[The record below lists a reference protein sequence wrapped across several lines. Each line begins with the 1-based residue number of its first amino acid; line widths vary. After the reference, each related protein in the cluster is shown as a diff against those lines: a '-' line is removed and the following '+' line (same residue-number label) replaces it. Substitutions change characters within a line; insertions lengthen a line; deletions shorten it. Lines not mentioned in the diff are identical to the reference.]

1 MGDNHAKAI
10 LSARVS
16 TEAYMSAWSGVV
28 VVAIALAVALV
39 AVGQPTWQW
48 HRSTGNDWDTWSYTL
63 FGATHTVY
71 NGTTNTTSVAA
82 FSYVNLPGQ
91 PNVASFYQLLQYAF
105 AGMLACAIAAAGLS
119 VATARRRLRGMFAGI
134 AMVAGGLLA
143 LVIPLDMALNLTTAA
158 AADLPRLNGAPIP
171 GFQGQM
177 TLPQSGASAIVVVW
191 GPALAW
197 YLLLVLALVFVFG
210 ATEIWSVRP
219 ARKPAARVVIVSTA
233 QKVPPP
239 PEQPPAPPR
248 QEPTLEEVFVIG
260 SNGLLI
266 KHMSRTLMSEKDRD
280 VVGGMISVLSNFVR
294 ETFSER
300 NGNDVQEITLGDHR
314 FVLCSDSGIVVA
326 VLVTR
331 GATDDIVPRQRH
343 LIALLVDRYGGK
355 LEEWDGQP
363 LEGIEDEIAVLWQP
377 FFLPPPPVD

>member
-1 MGDNHAKAI
+1 
-10 LSARVS
+10 
-16 TEAYMSAWSGVV
+16 MSAWSGVV
-28 VVAIALAVALV
+28 VVAVALAVAFV

-48 HRSTGNDWDTWSYTL
+48 HRSTGNDWESWSYSI
-63 FGATHTVY
+63 FGATHTVH
-71 NGTTNTTSVAA
+71 NATTNTTNTST
-82 FSYVNLPGQ
+82 FSYAGLPGQ
-91 PNVASFYQLLQYAF
+91 PNLASLYQLLEYAF
-105 AGMLACAIAAAGLS
+105 VGMLACAAAAAGLS
-119 VATARRRLRGMFAGI
+119 VASARRRLRGMWAGA
-134 AMVAGGLLA
+134 AMVAGGLLG
-143 LVIPLDMALNLTTAA
+143 LMIPLDLALNLTAAA

-177 TLPQSGASAIVVVW
+177 TLPQSGASTIVVVW

-210 ATEIWSVRP
+210 ATEVWSVRP
-219 ARKPAARVVIVSTA
+219 VRKPLAKASAVSTA
-233 QKVPPP
+233 QKAPPP

-248 QEPTLEEVFVIG
+248 QEPILEEVFLIG

-300 NGNDVQEITLGDHR
+300 NGNDVQEITLGEHR
-314 FVLCSDSGIVVA
+314 FILCSDSGVVVA

-331 GATDDIVPRQRH
+331 GATEDIVPRQRH
-343 LIALLVDRYGGK
+343 LIALLVDRYGDK
-355 LEEWDGQP
+355 LEEWDGQS

-377 FFLPPPPVD
+377 FFPPPPPVD